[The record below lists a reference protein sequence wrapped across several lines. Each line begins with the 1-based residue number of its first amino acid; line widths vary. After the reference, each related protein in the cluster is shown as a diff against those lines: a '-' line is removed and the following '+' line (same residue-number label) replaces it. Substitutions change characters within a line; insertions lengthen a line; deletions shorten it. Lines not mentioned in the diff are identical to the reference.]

1 MITLILRNDTGDRQD
16 QIIVGTA
23 LELHFRLERISMA
36 ALAVMSLGMGMM
48 VRCMTYMDIESYDT
62 RKVPYCQK
70 NGKESHVHISH
81 HNMQMYKKCSKVKE
95 ICSTFV
101 FQASDIILYT
111 SDKRTK
117 IIVIMKEFVKMT
129 LATMAGLLVF
139 GIVALFFSF
148 AMIGAVAAMGDK
160 QPVMPR
166 EAVLKIDMS
175 TFTLS
180 EQSTESNPLDA
191 LMSGGQTSTPLG
203 IYDAVTAI
211 NAAATDPAVK
221 FIYMKPDGVTGGTA
235 QIEEFRKALDNFRK
249 SGKAIVSY
257 TENPDNASYYL
268 ASVSDKIF
276 MTPHDGAMNMFNGVS
291 SQMIFLKDI
300 LDKLGINVQLIRHGK
315 YKSAG
320 EMFVRNSSSKEN
332 LQQNTEMVEAIW
344 NTYASEIAESR
355 GISTEK
361 LNSIINNLDL
371 VFPADWVENGL
382 VDELLDYNQLEGKLC
397 DLFVAEKYEDVK
409 GISINDYATLK
420 NTVNFKADKKVAVIY
435 ANGDIV
441 DGDQK
446 EEVAGNRFA
455 KIIAEVRK
463 DSTVQA
469 VVLRVNSPGGSV
481 LASEK
486 IKTELDL
493 LMDSKPLIAS
503 YGDYAASGGYWI
515 SANCDKI
522 FSNASTLTGS
532 IGVFSMIPDFGDA
545 IKDKLHVNITHVNSN
560 THSDMYT
567 GMRALN
573 QAELDYMQASVEKI
587 YDKFTNLVSEGRDM
601 PVARVDEIAQGR
613 VWAGSDAIKIGLV
626 DEIGTLED
634 AISYAALSIEGVSGV
649 QDVQIVEYPKP
660 LSSMEVLL
668 EALGA
673 GESGVLSGTPFEG
686 IETAFGSFGKQ
697 DIGKVYAR
705 MPYVITVE

>member
-1 MITLILRNDTGDRQD
+1 
-16 QIIVGTA
+16 
-23 LELHFRLERISMA
+23 
-36 ALAVMSLGMGMM
+36 
-48 VRCMTYMDIESYDT
+48 
-62 RKVPYCQK
+62 
-70 NGKESHVHISH
+70 
-81 HNMQMYKKCSKVKE
+81 
-95 ICSTFV
+95 
-101 FQASDIILYT
+101 
-111 SDKRTK
+111 
-117 IIVIMKEFVKMT
+117 MKEFVKMT

-139 GIVALFFSF
+139 GIVVLFFSF
-148 AMIGAVAAMGDK
+148 AMIGAVASMGDK

-180 EQSTESNPLDA
+180 EQSTEANPLDA
-191 LMSGGQTSTPLG
+191 LMNGGQTVTPLG
-203 IYDAVTAI
+203 IYSAVNAI

-257 TENPDNASYYL
+257 TESPSNASYYL
-268 ASVSDKIF
+268 ASVSDKVF
-276 MTPHDGAMNMFNGVS
+276 MTPHDGATNMFNGVS

-332 LQQNTEMVEAIW
+332 LQQNTEMVESIW
-344 NTYASEIAESR
+344 NTYASEIAASR
-355 GISTEK
+355 GISTEQ

-371 VFPADWVENGL
+371 VFPTDWVENGL
-382 VDELLDYNQLEGKLC
+382 VDELLDYNQLEDKLC
-397 DLFVAEKYEDVK
+397 DLYVAEKFEDVK
-409 GISINDYATLK
+409 GISLTDYATLK

-435 ANGDIV
+435 AEGEIV

-455 KIIAEVRK
+455 KIIADVRK

-493 LMDSKPLIAS
+493 LMESKPLIAS

-522 FSNASTLTGS
+522 YSNASTLTGS

-545 IKDKLHVNITHVNSN
+545 VKDKLHINITHVNSN
-560 THSDMYT
+560 RHSDMYT
-567 GMRALN
+567 GMRALD
-573 QAELDYMQASVEKI
+573 QAELDYMQASVENI

-613 VWAGSDAIKIGLV
+613 VWAGADAIKIGLV

-634 AISYAALSIEGVSGV
+634 AINYAALSIEGVNGV

-660 LSSMEVLL
+660 LSSMEILL

-673 GESGVLSGTPFEG
+673 GENSVLAGTSFEG
-686 IETAFGSFGKQ
+686 IETAFRSFGKQ
-697 DIGKVYAR
+697 DIGKAYAR